1 MTDKDTNAAAF
12 FEAIRKGNDLVVNT
26 AVGANAGLLRAR
38 DEAGLSPVLVAAYAG
53 HAKMAVHLATLA
65 TNTPEGLDFFSA
77 AATGNVRVVRTQ
89 LSGDHASVDDR
100 GPDGYTALHL
110 AAYFGHLE
118 VARLLLGRGADPNAV
133 ALNESRVTPLHSAV
147 AGQHRDTA
155 SLLMA
160 LGASPNAVQHGGWTP
175 LHSAARNG
183 DEAIADML
191 LLRGADPTR
200 MSDDGKSAID
210 LAVEN
215 SHAALAGILRANSGK
230 R

>member
-1 MTDKDTNAAAF
+1 
-12 FEAIRKGNDLVVNT
+12 
-26 AVGANAGLLRAR
+26 
-38 DEAGLSPVLVAAYAG
+38 
-53 HAKMAVHLATLA
+53 
-65 TNTPEGLDFFSA
+65 
-77 AATGNVRVVRTQ
+77 
-89 LSGDHASVDDR
+89 
-100 GPDGYTALHL
+100 
-110 AAYFGHLE
+110 
-118 VARLLLGRGADPNAV
+118 
-133 ALNESRVTPLHSAV
+133 
-147 AGQHRDTA
+147 
-155 SLLMA
+155 MA

-215 SHAALAGILRANSGK
+215 NHAALAGILRAHSGQ